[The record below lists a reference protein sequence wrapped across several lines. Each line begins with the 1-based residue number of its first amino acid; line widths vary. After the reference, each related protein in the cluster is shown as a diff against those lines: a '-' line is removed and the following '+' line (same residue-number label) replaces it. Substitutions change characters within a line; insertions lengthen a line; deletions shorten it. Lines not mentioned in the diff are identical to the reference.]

1 MQAINELHE
10 DDDFQQDA
18 GQSRMLGIVD
28 EIRTSASAMANH
40 EKDAAVMHV
49 LKKLRRFQVM
59 PLDSQSFKMAPFT
72 LVLMPCR
79 CQIWKG
85 RCVGACPKEAAPCLG
100 ALHWRE

>member
-28 EIRTSASAMANH
+28 EIRTSAGAMAKY
-40 EKDAAVMHV
+40 EKDAAVVHV

-59 PLDSQSFKMAPFT
+59 PLNHHDSRWYPSLQY
-72 LVLMPCR
+72 
-79 CQIWKG
+79 
-85 RCVGACPKEAAPCLG
+85 
-100 ALHWRE
+100 

>member
-28 EIRTSASAMANH
+28 EIRTSASAMASY

-59 PLDSQSFKMAPFT
+59 PLDSQSSKMVPCNP
-72 LVLMPCR
+72 VSMPCC
-79 CQIWKG
+79 CQI
-85 RCVGACPKEAAPCLG
+85 
-100 ALHWRE
+100 